1 VSARIEVRAAL
12 AHDLKSPLAVITGFA
27 ELLARREDPALRTE
41 ASARIAEAAERLGEA
56 IDDALALLA
65 RERHPR
71 SRRRQRVV
79 LVGHDPFVRDL
90 LAQYDIDETDDA
102 AALGEA
108 ALVILDR
115 ADEDVLRAV
124 KAGESDTAVVVLSSD
139 TDPRA
144 RAEALELGA
153 DAFLSMPFSPLRL
166 LAVVEELLS
175 R

>member
-79 LVGHDPFVRDL
+79 LVGHDPFVL
-90 LAQYDIDETDDA
+90 TL
-102 AALGEA
+102 
-108 ALVILDR
+108 
-115 ADEDVLRAV
+115 
-124 KAGESDTAVVVLSSD
+124 TAFLIAENVVVIAPPSPGPQPH
-139 TDPRA
+139 PR
-144 RAEALELGA
+144 R
-153 DAFLSMPFSPLRL
+153 PPPLRP
-166 LAVVEELLS
+166 AKDK
-175 R
+175 